1 MPHPVVTLVESL
13 TDGYGL
19 DTIPDMDITVDLKP
33 SYTAGF

>member
-19 DTIPDMDITVDLKP
+19 DTTPDIDITIGSK
-33 SYTAGF
+33 TAYIVGF